1 MLQDH
6 TVAPAT
12 PQEELAIDFF
22 DNMGPDLAAFKANYR
37 KRLAD
42 HVVWETVGK
51 PPRVGKQ
58 ACLDYLDTLNQMTG
72 MEYCEITV
80 HSVASRDGVVFT
92 EREDRM
98 LRADGSLFMAFRLAG
113 VVVVEDGLITRYTDY
128 LDLSPLTSS

>member
-6 TVAPAT
+6 TVAPTT
-12 PQEELAIDFF
+12 PQEEFAIDFF
-22 DNMGPDLAAFKANYR
+22 HNMGPDLEAFKANYR

-42 HVVWETVGK
+42 NVVWETVGK

-58 ACLDYLDTLNQMTG
+58 ACLDYLDTLNQTTG
-72 MEYCEITV
+72 MAYCEIIV
-80 HSVASRDGVVFT
+80 HALASRDGVVFT

-98 LRADGSLFMAFRLAG
+98 LRADGSLFMAFRVSG

-128 LDLSPLTSS
+128 LDLSPLNR